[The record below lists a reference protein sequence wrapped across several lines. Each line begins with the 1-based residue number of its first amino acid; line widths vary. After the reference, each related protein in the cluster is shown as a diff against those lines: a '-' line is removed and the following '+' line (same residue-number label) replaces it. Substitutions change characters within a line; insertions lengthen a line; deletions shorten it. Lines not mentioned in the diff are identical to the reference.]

1 MVGTWFGPISLFNP
15 IKQTSQIISGMVVF
29 SYILKTE
36 LRPDKEVSHGV
47 FRVSHEK
54 ATYVFVRDYIFFCM
68 KLSSFSLQLFQSIPI
83 PQFRPQ

>member
-36 LRPDKEVSHGV
+36 PRPDKEVSHGV

-54 ATYVFVRDYIFFCM
+54 AMYLFVIILYDSHLSHSNFFN
-68 KLSSFSLQLFQSIPI
+68 LFQFLNLDLS
-83 PQFRPQ
+83 RKL